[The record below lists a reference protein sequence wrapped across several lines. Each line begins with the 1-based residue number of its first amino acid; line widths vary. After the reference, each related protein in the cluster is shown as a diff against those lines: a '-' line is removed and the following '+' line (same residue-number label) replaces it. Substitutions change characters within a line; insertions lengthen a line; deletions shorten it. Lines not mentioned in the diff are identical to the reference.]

1 MSSAFEVFS
10 LFFGGRCG
18 RELNWF
24 ANIFAPS
31 STLVRQ
37 RESKYQPRVYPLVSL
52 RRSNWNGRQSSCTT
66 CARETKKEK
75 VAIRGR
81 EIITRHVSIGR
92 DDDAY
97 EQHEHR

>member
-1 MSSAFEVFS
+1 MIDFLLVCKYFCTIEYAF
-10 LFFGGRCG
+10 
-18 RELNWF
+18 
-24 ANIFAPS
+24 
-31 STLVRQ
+31 VRQ

-52 RRSNWNGRQSSCTT
+52 RRSNWNGRQSSCTTRT

>member
-1 MSSAFEVFS
+1 MIDF
-10 LFFGGRCG
+10 LLC
-18 RELNWF
+18 F

-31 STLVRQ
+31 STLVVRQ

-66 CARETKKEK
+66 RTCARETKKEK
-75 VAIRGR
+75 VAIRAR
-81 EIITRHVSIGR
+81 EITTRHVSIGR